1 VSLPYD
7 VALAT
12 RELRSSDP
20 AMRKLIDRVGRCRM
34 TMRRPKDP
42 FRALLRSIIYQQL
55 SGASAGAIE
64 KRVLGLFESRR
75 PTADALASLSD
86 ASLREAGLS
95 RQKISYCRD
104 LAAFAQRGELPSAR
118 ALGALDDESV
128 VERLT
133 PVKGI
138 GRWTVQ
144 MMLMSNLGRPD
155 VWPVD
160 DFGVRKGYMVCHG
173 LDDMPRPAHLEP
185 LGDPYRPWRSVASWY
200 FWREAE
206 QAGRAE

>member
-1 VSLPYD
+1 
-7 VALAT
+7 
-12 RELRSSDP
+12 
-20 AMRKLIDRVGRCRM
+20 M

-64 KRVLGLFESRR
+64 GRVLDLFDAGR
-75 PTADALASLSD
+75 PTPHALAGLSD
-86 ASLREAGLS
+86 ARLRNAGLS

-104 LAAFAQRGELPSAR
+104 LARCALERELPSAR
-118 ALGALDDESV
+118 ALGTLDDEVIIDQLIS
-128 VERLT
+128 
-133 PVKGI
+133 VKGI

-173 LDDMPRPAHLEP
+173 LDAMPTPKGLEP
-185 LGDPYRPWRSVASWY
+185 LGERYRPWRSVASWY

-206 QAGRAE
+206 QAGRGD